1 MMLSSTLTL
10 AVVVFVPA
18 LVLLF
23 VAFYRRTPGA
33 GGPRLGGWR
42 GVYGIALVIGAV
54 LLLVFF
60 GVLRMRSVGS
70 P

>member
-1 MMLSSTLTL
+1 MMLSGTLTP
-10 AVVVFVPA
+10 AIVVFVPA

-23 VAFYRRTPGA
+23 VAFYRRLPGA
-33 GGPRLGGWR
+33 GGPSLGDGA

-54 LLLVFF
+54 LIVIVF
-60 GVLRMRSVGS
+60 GVLRMRSLGS

>member
-10 AVVVFVPA
+10 AIVVFVPA

-23 VAFYRRTPGA
+23 VAFYRRTPWA
-33 GGPRLGGWR
+33 EGPRLGGWR
-42 GVYGIALVIGAV
+42 GIYGIALVIGAV
-54 LLLVFF
+54 LLVVFF

-70 P
+70 Q